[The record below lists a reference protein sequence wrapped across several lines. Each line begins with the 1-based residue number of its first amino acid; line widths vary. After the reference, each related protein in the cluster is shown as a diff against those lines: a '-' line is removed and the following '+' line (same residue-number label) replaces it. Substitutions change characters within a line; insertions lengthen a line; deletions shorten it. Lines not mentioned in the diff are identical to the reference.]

1 MNADPPPGVRRAA
14 GRRDNGRVTYWHRT
28 SAQTF
33 APTEHVGGAWDRATQ
48 HIAPALG
55 LLAHAVERDLDARR
69 GGDLVVSRLSY
80 DILGTVPVEPVDVT
94 VEVLR
99 PGRTIELVQATAS
112 YAGRA
117 VVILRAWLVESYGTA
132 GLAGSDLP
140 AIPGPDEVHPWD
152 MSELWPGGFIASVEV
167 RRKEMGPGRSTCWV
181 RTDHPLVADEPVSR
195 LAAVAGLLD
204 ITNGVAVRTDPAR
217 VAFPNLDLTAHLLR
231 PPAAG
236 WLGLD
241 TTVSFGP
248 GGVGITNAVLH
259 DEEGLLGTS
268 AQTLTVRP

>member
-1 MNADPPPGVRRAA
+1 MV
-14 GRRDNGRVTYWHRT
+14 YWQRT
-28 SAQTF
+28 APHTF
-33 APTEHVGGAWDRATQ
+33 SPTEHVGGAWDRATQ

-55 LLAHAVERDLDARR
+55 LLAHEVERDLAARR

-80 DILGTVPVEPVDVT
+80 DILGTVPVEPVEVT

-99 PGRTIELVQATAS
+99 PGRTIELVEARAS

-117 VVILRAWLVESYGTA
+117 VVILRAWLAEPYATA
-132 GLAGSDLP
+132 ALAGSDLP
-140 AIPGPDEVHPWD
+140 AVPGPDELQPWD
-152 MSELWPGGFIASVEV
+152 MSGLWPGGFIASVEV

-181 RTDHPLVADEPVSR
+181 RTGHDLVADEPVSR

-204 ITNGVAVRTDPAR
+204 ITNGIAVRADPTK
-217 VAFPNLDLTAHLLR
+217 VAFPNLDLTAHLFR
-231 PPAAG
+231 APAEG

-248 GGVGITNAVLH
+248 GGIGVTSSVLH
-259 DEEGLLGTS
+259 DEEGPLGTS
-268 AQTLTVRP
+268 AQTLTVRPES